1 MILENTFSV
10 PAGIDEAWKFLND
23 PERVAPC
30 MPGATLDS
38 FEGDDI
44 AGRVKVKVGAIQMSY
59 KMKGRFVERDDEK
72 HRLVIEGAG
81 KENRG
86 AGTVNATVTLTLT
99 ENGSNTDALVETDLA
114 ITGRPAQFGRGALED
129 IGGKIVGQ
137 FAKNLATQFDEPAP
151 AVEETAAP
159 AAASATAAPAA
170 AAAAPKTVAKP
181 AEAEPLDL
189 VSVLGPDRD
198 KVIKVAAAVLVT
210 LGLGFLLGRLTKR
223 G

>member
-1 MILENTFSV
+1 MILEQTFSV

-59 KMKGRFVERDDEK
+59 KMKGRFVERDEEK

-99 ENGSNTDALVETDLA
+99 ENGSATDDLA
-114 ITGRPAQFGRGALED
+114 AIPSSTPRSSNSPGATSRPPRRSPS
-129 IGGKIVGQ
+129 
-137 FAKNLATQFDEPAP
+137 T
-151 AVEETAAP
+151 
-159 AAASATAAPAA
+159 
-170 AAAAPKTVAKP
+170 
-181 AEAEPLDL
+181 
-189 VSVLGPDRD
+189 
-198 KVIKVAAAVLVT
+198 
-210 LGLGFLLGRLTKR
+210 
-223 G
+223 

>member
-1 MILENTFSV
+1 MILEHTFSV

-59 KMKGRFVERDDEK
+59 KMKGRFVERDEEK

-99 ENGSNTDALVETDLA
+99 ENGSATDALVETDLA

-137 FAKNLATQFDEPAP
+137 FAKNLATQFDELAP
-151 AVEETAAP
+151 AAAEAAAP
-159 AAASATAAPAA
+159 AADTAAPAA
-170 AAAAPKTVAKP
+170 AAPAAKAAAKP
-181 AEAEPLDL
+181 VENEPLDL
-189 VSVLGPDRD
+189 VSVLSPDRD
-198 KVIKVAAAVLVT
+198 KVIKIAAAVLVT
-210 LGLGFLLGRLTKR
+210 FGLGFLIGRITKR

>member
-1 MILENTFSV
+1 MILEHTFSV
-10 PAGIDEAWKFLND
+10 PAGIDEAWAFLND

-59 KMKGRFVERDDEK
+59 KMKGRFVERDAEK

-99 ENGSNTDALVETDLA
+99 ENGSQTDALVETDLA

-151 AVEETAAP
+151 AAEEKPATAA
-159 AAASATAAPAA
+159 AAPAA
-170 AAAAPKTVAKP
+170 AAPAAAKTAAKP
-181 AEAEPLDL
+181 VENEPLDL
-189 VSVLGPDRD
+189 VSVLSPDRD
-198 KVIKVAAAVLVT
+198 KIVKIAAAVLVT
-210 LGLGFLLGRLTKR
+210 LGLGFLLGRVTKR